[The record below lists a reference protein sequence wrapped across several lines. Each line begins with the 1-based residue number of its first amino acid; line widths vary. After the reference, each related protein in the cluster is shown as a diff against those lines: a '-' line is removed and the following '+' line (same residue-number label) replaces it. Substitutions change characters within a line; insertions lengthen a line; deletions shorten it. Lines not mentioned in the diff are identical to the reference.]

1 MVTKVTGYE
10 RPMLLFG
17 LSTDE
22 KPLDV
27 LNGCMLVEM
36 DTSKYYF
43 FSGETNEWLK
53 QSGGGGGDTP
63 TGVAVVGTAIVGTDT
78 AG

>member
-1 MVTKVTGYE
+1 MVTKVSGYE

-17 LSTDE
+17 LSTDT
-22 KPLDV
+22 KPVDV
-27 LNGCMLVEM
+27 PNGSMFVEM
-36 DTSKYYF
+36 DKSKYYF
-43 FSGETNEWLK
+43 FSVETIEWFE
-53 QSGGGGGDTP
+53 QSGGGDTP

>member
-17 LSTDE
+17 LSTDT
-22 KPLDV
+22 KPVDV
-27 LNGCMLVEM
+27 LNGSMFIEM
-36 DTSKYYF
+36 DKSKYYF
-43 FSGETNEWLK
+43 FSAETNEWLE
-53 QSGGGGGDTP
+53 QSGGGDTP
-63 TGVAVVGTAIVGTDT
+63 TGAAVVGTAIVGTDT